1 MITGIKFDEWG
12 KTYDFDSDG
21 MELEISDKV
30 VVETEEGL
38 AFGTVR
44 TAPSEQSHQKP
55 GGNLKKV
62 IRKVS
67 EEDLMQQARNQEKAN
82 DAFKACYSR
91 IEETAL
97 DMKLINVEYLF
108 DGSKAIFYYSAEER
122 VDFRELVK
130 DLASKLHTRIEM
142 RQIGVRDEA
151 KRKGGIGPC
160 GRMLCCTTWIDKFG
174 PVSVK
179 MAKVQGLALN
189 PSNISGMCGRLMCC
203 LSYEHQN
210 YLDGTMAKYA
220 AAVRA
225 KSKIEKEQDKEEEVT
240 PLFTRKERPGKNEQ
254 VKERPP
260 RSQGDRP
267 SSPENQRELEA
278 KSTDDGKKNG
288 NQRRKRSRNRR
299 RRKNQPKKGS

>member
-12 KTYDFDSDG
+12 KTYNFDSDE
-21 MELEISDKV
+21 MELEVSDKV

-44 TAPSEQSHQKP
+44 TAPSEQPHQKP

-91 IEETAL
+91 IEETGL

-160 GRMLCCTTWIDKFG
+160 GRILCCTTWIDHFG

-179 MAKVQGLALN
+179 MAKVQGLSLN
-189 PSNISGMCGRLMCC
+189 PNNISGMCGRLMCC
-203 LSYEHQN
+203 LSYEHKN
-210 YLDGTMAKYA
+210 YVDGTMAKYA
-220 AAVRA
+220 EAVKAAA
-225 KSKIEKEQDKEEEVT
+225 KIEKTQEKEEDVM
-240 PLFTRKERPGKNEQ
+240 PLFTRKERPERNEQ
-254 VKERPP
+254 AREKPP
-260 RSQGDRP
+260 RRQNNQHP
-267 SSPENQRELEA
+267 SSERQKEQKADPAKEGKKSENQ
-278 KSTDDGKKNG
+278 G
-288 NQRRKRSRNRR
+288 RKRSRNRR
-299 RRKNQPKKGS
+299 RRKQPNKGN